1 VGDRRGAYRVL
12 VRRLEGKRSLG
23 RPRCRWETN
32 IENIKIDLQ
41 EGRWGGFERDSFG
54 PGEGQVAGTCESS
67 SEPSGSIKCRE
78 LLD

>member
-1 VGDRRGAYRVL
+1 MVL
-12 VRRLEGKRSLG
+12 IGRPEGERSLG

-32 IENIKIDLQ
+32 IENIKTDLR
-41 EGRWGGFERDSFG
+41 EGRWGGFELDSFG

-67 SEPSGSIKCRE
+67 IEPSCSIKCRE